1 MKIFLLV
8 MFTILLLFRMKNT
21 TVNLNSKLYYKKL
34 NNSIEELGNIIET
47 IKTNSLKEFGSL
59 IFYNILVYIL
69 MFSLVILYVL
79 VITLYAIA
87 ANELNNTY
95 ILILSVIQ
103 IILSLYSVKRFFSK
117 NILSTDIDDY
127 RFQRLYN
134 LINVIVDYMY
144 YPVVIWML
152 LKV

>member
-21 TVNLNSKLYYKKL
+21 TVNLNCKLYYKKL
-34 NNSIEELGNIIET
+34 NNSIEEFGNIIET

-59 IFYNILVYIL
+59 IFYNILVYIS

-79 VITLYAIA
+79 IITLYALA

-117 NILSTDIDDY
+117 DILSTDIDDY
-127 RFQRLYN
+127 KFQRFYN
-134 LINVIVDYMY
+134 LANVIVDYMY

-152 LKV
+152 L

>member
-1 MKIFLLV
+1 

-34 NNSIEELGNIIET
+34 NNSIEEFGNIIET

>member
-1 MKIFLLV
+1 

-34 NNSIEELGNIIET
+34 NNSIEEFGNIIET

-59 IFYNILVYIL
+59 IFYNILVYIS

-79 VITLYAIA
+79 VITLYALA

-103 IILSLYSVKRFFSK
+103 IILTLYSVKRSFSK

-127 RFQRLYN
+127 KFQRFYN
-134 LINVIVDYMY
+134 LVNIIVDYMY

-152 LKV
+152 L